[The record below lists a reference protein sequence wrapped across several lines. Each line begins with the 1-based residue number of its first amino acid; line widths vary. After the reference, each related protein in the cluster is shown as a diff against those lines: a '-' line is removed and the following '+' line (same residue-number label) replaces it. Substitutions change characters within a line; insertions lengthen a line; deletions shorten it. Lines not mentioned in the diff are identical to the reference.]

1 MDVIEC
7 TLQQLDQAAALFNE
21 YRQFYELAD
30 DLPASRA
37 FLKSNL
43 ETNASRVFLVRDE
56 QFVPL
61 AFAQLY
67 PAICSL
73 EMKPFYWLYDLF
85 VAPAARH
92 QGCARLMLN
101 HLVTLLSAEGAQR
114 ISLDTA
120 RTNQAA
126 QALYESL
133 GYEQERQ
140 FLTYHRLLSH

>member
-7 TLQQLDQAAALFNE
+7 TLEQLDQAAELFNE

-30 DLPASRA
+30 DLPAARA
-37 FLKSNL
+37 FLKGNL
-43 ETNASRVFLVRDE
+43 ETKASRIFLVRDE
-56 QFVPL
+56 QLPSL

-101 HLVTLLSAEGAQR
+101 HLARLLSAEGAQR

-120 RTNQAA
+120 RSNHAA